1 MMFFLSGAI
10 MLISTLLCFLFKE
23 TKDLVLEDA
32 IKKRSIQ
39 ENCLEIQDTI
49 VQTSDGLEV
58 KKSFN
63 LKEEN
68 GTIVANFWYIYFCL

>member
-1 MMFFLSGAI
+1 

-32 IKKRSIQ
+32 MKKRSIQ
-39 ENCLEIQDTI
+39 ENCSEIQETI
-49 VQTSDGLEV
+49 VQTSEGLGV
-58 KKSFN
+58 KKLFN

-68 GTIVANFWYIYFCL
+68 GTVVANF